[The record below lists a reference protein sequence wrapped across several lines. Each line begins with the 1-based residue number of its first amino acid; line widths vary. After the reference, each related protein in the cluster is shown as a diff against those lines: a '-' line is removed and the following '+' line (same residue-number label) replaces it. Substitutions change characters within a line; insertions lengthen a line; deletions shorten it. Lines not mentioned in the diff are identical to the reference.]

1 MKEKIRVL
9 QDGKRLAILIE
20 DTSADLLKKV
30 QEILSVA
37 TAELVVGLTD
47 PVAND
52 IPVPQETSQ
61 PVQNMSGNE
70 PIQEQPAQVQPKE
83 AAPQST
89 VSTPFRFPN
98 GKKHG
103 GETVCDVIASGDIGY
118 LHFILT
124 KIQYRNRAHVVEDF
138 FSQAAADAL
147 VKKFPQMPNDTL
159 RMLCDICDSA
169 EPNFTVTLLD
179 QLGYASLDDVF
190 AAGPQDAGYVYG
202 AVVELMTK
210 RSVAR

>member
-1 MKEKIRVL
+1 M

-103 GETVCDVIASGDIGY
+103 GETVCDVIASGR
-118 LHFILT
+118 
-124 KIQYRNRAHVVEDF
+124 YR
-138 FSQAAADAL
+138 
-147 VKKFPQMPNDTL
+147 
-159 RMLCDICDSA
+159 
-169 EPNFTVTLLD
+169 
-179 QLGYASLDDVF
+179 VF
-190 AAGPQDAGYVYG
+190 AFHFDENPVS
-202 AVVELMTK
+202 EPC
-210 RSVAR
+210 ARGGRFLFSSCG